1 MVSAPRTHA
10 DVVSALRAAG
20 CVFAEEEA
28 QLLVE
33 AAPTPSDLER
43 LIARRVGGE
52 PLEHVLGQVFFHG
65 RRIAVREGVFVPRRR
80 TEYLVDCAIEL
91 AQPGAVIVD
100 MCCGCGAVG
109 AALATAI
116 EACEVY
122 AGDIDPVATACARLN
137 LPPHRVFDGDLFD
150 ALPGTLRGR
159 VDVLVANAPYVPSG
173 SIGSMPREARCSEP
187 RHALDGGPDGLDVHR
202 RLVAG
207 AGRWLTDGGSLLV
220 ESAASQAPVVRDL
233 MTRAGLDADTR
244 GSEEADATVVI
255 GTRR

>member
-33 AAPTPSDLER
+33 AAPTPSDLDR
-43 LIARRVGGE
+43 LVARRVGGE

-80 TEYLVDCAIEL
+80 TEYLVDCAIDL
-91 AQPGAVIVD
+91 ARPGAVIVD
-100 MCCGCGAVG
+100 MCCGCGA
-109 AALATAI
+109 ALATAV

-122 AGDIDPVATACARLN
+122 AVDIDPVATACARLN

-150 ALPGTLRGR
+150 ALPDMLCGR

-173 SIGSMPREARCSEP
+173 AIGSMPREARCSEP

-202 RLVAG
+202 RLVAD
-207 AGRWLTDGGSLLV
+207 ADRWLTDGGSLLV

-233 MTRAGLDADTR
+233 VTRAGLDADTR
-244 GSEEADATVVI
+244 GSEESDATVVI